1 MTRSVEGLDQAM
13 GKTVRELE
21 DRIGGLEKACTV
33 TAAALAAQLS
43 TQIKD
48 FSASIKGFKETQ
60 VN

>member
-1 MTRSVEGLDQAM
+1 VTRSVEGLDLAM

-43 TQIKD
+43 AQIKD
-48 FSASIKGFKETQ
+48 FSVSIKGVQATREK
-60 VN
+60 

>member
-1 MTRSVEGLDQAM
+1 M

-48 FSASIKGFKETQ
+48 FSVSIKGVQATREK
-60 VN
+60 